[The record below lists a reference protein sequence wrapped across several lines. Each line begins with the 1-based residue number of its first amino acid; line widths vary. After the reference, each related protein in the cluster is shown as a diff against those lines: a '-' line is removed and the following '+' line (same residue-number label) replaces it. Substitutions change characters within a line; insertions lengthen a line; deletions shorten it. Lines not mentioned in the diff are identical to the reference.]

1 MAEKL
6 TRQALMHRI
15 NVLEKETA
23 QLQRA
28 KQNLQQNLRE
38 MIFLKS
44 LGDQLGSTL
53 SVDNLAWSAV
63 HGMGD
68 VMPADLILFFLR
80 EQDQLHLIS
89 QKHQDPRFRHNQEG
103 THKVGQCLC
112 GIAVTDKQPVYAANI
127 HTDVRCTWK
136 ECKKAGLTSFAAL
149 PLCIDNAVIGV
160 MALASASEYDFRK
173 HATLLETAANQIAVG
188 LQNALYYNRIQ
199 EHSKEMV
206 LEIKE
211 KNRVKKVLNA
221 SINFTEAVLDSIPDV
236 IGVQDKTHRII
247 RYNTAGYAFLE
258 RTPEDTIGRKCYE
271 LIGRVS
277 PCRTCATAEVY
288 KTKKPAQVQK
298 YVTDIDKWLDVRAY
312 PVLDENNEIAQ
323 VVEHLRDI
331 SKEKQAEIQLRESHE
346 RLIAVLNSIDAT
358 IYVADMD
365 TREIIFMNRHMIES
379 FGKDSTGDICWKAFR
394 NTSGPCLHCTNDKL
408 IDENKNPTGVCVW
421 QGHNPFTGK
430 FYVNH
435 DRAIKWTD
443 GRIVKLQV
451 ATDITDHKEM
461 EEQLRQAQKMEAV
474 GTLAGGVAHDFNNML
489 GVISG
494 HAELAMKKANP
505 EDKLYRDLMQIHSA
519 ANRSADITRQLLA
532 FARKQTISPKVLD
545 LNDTVEKM
553 LKMLGRLIG
562 EDIALLWE
570 SANDVCAVKMDP
582 SQIDQILANLCVNAR
597 DAIAGVGRITIE
609 TGITRFDQKYCDTHA
624 GFISGEFVLLAVS
637 DNGSG
642 MDKKTQKNLFEPF
655 FTTKKPGKGTGLG
668 LATVYGIVKQNS
680 GFINV
685 YSEPGLGS
693 TFRIYLP
700 RHTGVPGRIT
710 DEPVSPMPL
719 GKKETILIVEDEATI
734 LEMLESMLESLGYT
748 PLSADTPGLAI
759 QIARTHTDRIHL
771 LMTDVVMPEM
781 NGRHLAEKMADI
793 CPQLKIVFM
802 SGYTANVIAH
812 QGVLNEDVHFLQKP
826 FSMEDLAK
834 KIRDV
839 LDE

>member
-1 MAEKL
+1 
-6 TRQALMHRI
+6 MHRI
-15 NVLEKETA
+15 TALEKETA
-23 QLQRA
+23 QLQRT
-28 KQNLQQNLRE
+28 KKNLQQNLRE
-38 MIFLKS
+38 MVFLKS
-44 LGDQLGSTL
+44 LGDQLSSTL
-53 SVDNLAWSAV
+53 SVENIVQAAV
-63 HGMGD
+63 TGMWE
-68 VMPADLILFFLR
+68 VISTDLVIFFLR
-80 EQDQLHLIS
+80 KQDQLHLIS
-89 QKHQDPRFRHNQEG
+89 QKHKDPRFHHREQG

-112 GIAVTDKQPVYAANI
+112 GLAVKGKQPVYAANI

-149 PLCIDNAVIGV
+149 PLCIDDAVIGV
-160 MALASASEYDFRK
+160 LGLASAREYDFHN

-188 LQNALYYNRIQ
+188 LQNALYYNQIQ
-199 EHSKEMV
+199 AHSKEMV
-206 LEIKE
+206 MEIQE

-221 SINFTEAVLDSIPDV
+221 TINFTEAVLDSIPDV
-236 IGVQDKTHRII
+236 IGVQDKNHRII
-247 RYNTAGYAFLE
+247 RYNAAGYAFLGQ
-258 RTPEDTIGRKCYE
+258 TPENTIGRKCYE

-277 PCRTCATAEVY
+277 PCNICATADVY

-312 PVLDENNEIAQ
+312 PVLDENNEIVQ

-331 SKEKQAEIQLRESHE
+331 SKEKQAEMQLRESHE

-394 NTSGPCLHCTNDKL
+394 NASGPCLHCTNDKL

-421 QGHNPFTGK
+421 QGHNPVTGK

-435 DRAIKWTD
+435 DRAIQWTD

-451 ATDITDHKEM
+451 ATDITDHKNM

-494 HAELAMKKANP
+494 HAELALKKANP
-505 EDKLYRDLMQIHSA
+505 KDGLYRDLMQIQSA

-532 FARKQTISPKVLD
+532 FARKQTISPKVLE
-545 LNDTVEKM
+545 LNDTVGTM

-562 EDIALLWE
+562 EDIDLHWE
-570 SANDVCAVKMDP
+570 PANVLCTVKIDP
-582 SQIDQILANLCVNAR
+582 SQCDQILANLCVNAR

-609 TGITRFDQKYCDTHA
+609 TGITVFDRKYCDTHA
-624 GFISGEFVLLAVS
+624 GFVPGEYVMLAVS

-642 MDKKTQKNLFEPF
+642 MDQKIQKNLFEPF
-655 FTTKKPGKGTGLG
+655 FTTKNPGKGTGLG
-668 LATVYGIVKQNS
+668 LATVYGIVKQNN

-700 RHTGVPGRIT
+700 RHTGVPKKIT
-710 DEPVSPMPL
+710 DEPVSPMSL

-734 LEMLESMLESLGYT
+734 LEMLESMLESLDYT
-748 PLSADTPGLAI
+748 PLSAATPGRAI
-759 QIARTHTDRIHL
+759 QIAREHTDRIHL

-781 NGRHLAEKMADI
+781 NGRHLAEKMADL

-826 FSMEDLAK
+826 FSMEALAK
-834 KIRDV
+834 KIRQA

>member
-1 MAEKL
+1 MADIP
-6 TRQALMHRI
+6 TRQALMQRI
-15 NVLEKETA
+15 NDLEKETA
-23 QLQRA
+23 QLQDT
-28 KQNLQQNLRE
+28 KQNLQQNLRD

-44 LGDQLGSTL
+44 LGDQLSRRL
-53 SVDNLAWSAV
+53 SVDNVARSAV
-63 HGMGD
+63 DGICD
-68 VMPADLILFFLR
+68 LMPADLVIFFLR
-80 EQDQLHLIS
+80 EQDQLHLVS
-89 QKHQDPRFRHNQEG
+89 QKYTDHRFRHRHED
-103 THKVGQCLC
+103 THKVGHCLC
-112 GIAVTDKQPVYAANI
+112 GLAVKEKHPVYAVNI
-127 HTDVRCTWK
+127 HTDVRCTWN
-136 ECKKAGLTSFAAL
+136 ECKKSGLTAFAAL
-149 PLCIDNAVIGV
+149 PLCIDDAVIGILG
-160 MALASASEYDFRK
+160 LASACEYDFQN
-173 HATLLETAANQIAVG
+173 HAILLETAANQIAVG

-199 EHSKEMV
+199 EHAQEMV
-206 LEIKE
+206 LEIQE
-211 KNRVKKVLNA
+211 KKRVKQVLDD

-236 IGVQDKTHRII
+236 IGVQDKNHRII
-247 RYNTAGYAFLE
+247 RYNTAGYAFLG
-258 RTPEDTIGRKCYE
+258 RTPENAIGRKCFE

-298 YVTDIDKWLDVRAY
+298 YVTDMDKWLDVRAY
-312 PVLDENNEIAQ
+312 PILDENNQIAQ
-323 VVEHLRDI
+323 VIEHLRDI
-331 SKEKQAEIQLRESHE
+331 SREKQAEIQLRESHE

-358 IYVADMD
+358 IYVADME
-365 TREIIFMNRHMIES
+365 THEIIFMNRHMIES
-379 FGKDSTGDICWKAFR
+379 FGKDSIGDICWKAFR
-394 NTSGPCLHCTNDKL
+394 NASGPCPHCTNDKL
-408 IDENKNPTGVCVW
+408 IDENNNPTGVCVW
-421 QGHNPFTGK
+421 QDHNPVTGK

-451 ATDITDHKEM
+451 ATDITDHKKM

-494 HAELAMKKANP
+494 HAELALKKADP
-505 EDKLYRDLMQIHSA
+505 EDNLYRDLMQIHSA
-519 ANRSADITRQLLA
+519 ANRSAGITRQLLA

-545 LNDTVEKM
+545 LNDTVKKM

-562 EDIALLWE
+562 EDIDLLWE
-570 SANDVCAVKMDP
+570 PAEDVCTVNMDP

-609 TGITRFDQKYCDTHA
+609 TGNIRFDQTYCDTHA
-624 GFISGEFVLLAVS
+624 GFVPGEFVLLAVS
-637 DNGSG
+637 DNGCG
-642 MDKKTQKNLFEPF
+642 MDQITQKNLFEPF
-655 FTTKKPGKGTGLG
+655 YTTKKPGKGTGLG

-685 YSEPGLGS
+685 YSETGMGS

-710 DEPVSPMPL
+710 EESVSPMPL

-748 PLSADTPGLAI
+748 PLSADTPGRAI
-759 QIARTHTDRIHL
+759 QIAREHTAPIHL

-812 QGVLNEDVHFLQKP
+812 QGVLHEDVHFLQKP

-834 KIRDV
+834 KIRKV